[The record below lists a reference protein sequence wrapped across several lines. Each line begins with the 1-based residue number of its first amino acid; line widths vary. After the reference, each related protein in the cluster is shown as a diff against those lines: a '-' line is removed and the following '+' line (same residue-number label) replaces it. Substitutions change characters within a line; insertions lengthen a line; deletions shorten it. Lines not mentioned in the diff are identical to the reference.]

1 MQELKD
7 SFELITFPKI
17 KDTRGNLSVVEQY
30 KHVPFDIKRVYYTY
44 DIPADSSRGGHAHKN
59 LHQVLIAI
67 SGSFD
72 VTLDDGKTQT
82 KVFLNKPNI
91 GLHIKPGIW
100 REINNF
106 SAGSVVF
113 VLASDVYNEDDY
125 IRNYDN
131 FKKYRL

>member
-7 SFELITFPKI
+7 RFELITFPKI